1 MNLFTGVL
9 QGMKVLVDAQKKLG
23 IPLTNKENSLLGDQ
37 LLLFDNTASLNN
49 NTFPQFKTM
58 ITKLWSDEV
67 NT

>member
-1 MNLFTGVL
+1 M
-9 QGMKVLVDAQKKLG
+9 LVDAQKKLG